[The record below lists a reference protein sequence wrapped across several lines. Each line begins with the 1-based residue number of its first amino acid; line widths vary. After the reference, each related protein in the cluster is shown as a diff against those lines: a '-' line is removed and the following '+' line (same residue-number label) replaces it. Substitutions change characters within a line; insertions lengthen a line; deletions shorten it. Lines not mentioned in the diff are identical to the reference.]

1 MMQELN
7 IQVLDRDLSDMKVV
21 EVEWGMGRLGAGTIE
36 EVSRESESVYLELEQ
51 GQSVR
56 LALVSVVLFGVCRAD

>member
-1 MMQELN
+1 MQELN